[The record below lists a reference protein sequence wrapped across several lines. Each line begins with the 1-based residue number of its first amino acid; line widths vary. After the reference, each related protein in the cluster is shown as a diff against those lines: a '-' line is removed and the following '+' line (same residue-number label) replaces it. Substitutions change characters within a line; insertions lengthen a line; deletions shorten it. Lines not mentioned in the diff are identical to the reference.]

1 MHILL
6 IPSWYSTPDNPI
18 RGSFFREQADALH
31 KAGHRVG
38 LLIPPGRV
46 RTFHGLKEL
55 QRREAFS
62 QIVEQGLPTIRM
74 GWWGWL
80 PSFLPPLRKSPILKA
95 FDAYT
100 TQYGK
105 PDVIHAH
112 SALYGG
118 WAAAHIRAARGVP
131 TVLTEHLSTL
141 VRGLTFPDQIGRV
154 RFVLNNMDRVL
165 AVSPVLAERLQRI
178 APGTTVDLI
187 GNIVDAELFTLAPP
201 PPMPPFAFALIANLN
216 PNKGVDLMLRA
227 FAGAFR
233 GQQVIVRIAGDGAE
247 RQKLEG
253 LAGELGIRE
262 QVEFLGRIPREAVRD
277 LLHRTH
283 ALISS
288 SYIETFGLTIVEAFA
303 SGRPVVATLSGGAD
317 ALIDEN
323 NGLLVPAG
331 NVDTLSAALRT
342 MTETYA
348 RYDAEVIRADCL
360 SRYSEAVIVQQL
372 EAIYESVG
380 ATGPT
385 TKR

>member
-18 RGSFFREQADALH
+18 RGSFFREQALALQ
-31 KAGHRVG
+31 KVGHRVG

-46 RTFHGLKEL
+46 RTFHGLKEI
-55 QRREAFS
+55 QRQEGFS
-62 QIVEQGLPTIRM
+62 QSDEGGLPTLRV

-80 PSFLPPLRKSPILKA
+80 PSIIPPLRKTPILNA
-95 FDAYT
+95 FDTYVH
-100 TQYGK
+100 QNGK
-105 PDVIHAH
+105 PDVLHAH
-112 SALYGG
+112 STLYGG

-131 TVLTEHLSTL
+131 AVLTEHSSTL
-141 VRGLTFPDQIGRV
+141 VRGLTFPDQIGRI
-154 RFVLNNMDRVL
+154 RFALKNMDRVL
-165 AVSPVLAERLQRI
+165 AVSPVLADRLQKI
-178 APGTTVDLI
+178 APGVSVDLI
-187 GNIVDAELFTLAPP
+187 GNIVDAELFTFAPP

-216 PNKGVDLMLRA
+216 PNKGVDVMLRA

-233 GQQVIVRIAGDGAE
+233 SQQVIVRIVGDGAE

-288 SYIETFGLTIVEAFA
+288 SYIETFGLTIIEAFA
-303 SGRPVVATLSGGAD
+303 SGRPVVATRSGGAD

-331 NVDTLSAALRT
+331 DVDTLSAALRT

-348 RYDAEVIRADCL
+348 RYDAEAIRADCL
-360 SRYSEAVIVQQL
+360 SRYSEAVIVRQL

-380 ATGPT
+380 VTDPAT
-385 TKR
+385 K

>member
-31 KAGHRVG
+31 KAEHHVG
-38 LLIPPGRV
+38 LLIPPGRL

-62 QIVEQGLPTIRM
+62 QVIEQGLPTIRM

-95 FDAYT
+95 FDAYVA
-100 TQYGK
+100 QHGK
-105 PDVIHAH
+105 PDVLHAH
-112 SALYGG
+112 STLYGG
-118 WAAAHIRAARGVP
+118 WAAAHIRAARGIP
-131 TVLTEHLSTL
+131 AVLTEHSSTL
-141 VRGLTFPDQIGRV
+141 VRGLTFPDQFGRV
-154 RFVLNNMDRVL
+154 RFTLNNIDRVL
-165 AVSPVLAERLQRI
+165 AVSPVLAERLQQI
-178 APGTTVDLI
+178 TPGAKVDLI
-187 GNIVDAELFTLAPP
+187 GNIVDAALFTFAPP

-216 PNKGVDLMLRA
+216 PNKGVDVMLRA

-233 GQQVIVRIAGDGAE
+233 GRQVIVQIAGDGGE
-247 RQKLEG
+247 RKKLEG

-262 QVEFLGRIPREAVRD
+262 QVEFLGRISREVVRD

-283 ALISS
+283 AVISS
-288 SYIETFGLTIVEAFA
+288 SYVETFGLTIIEAFA
-303 SGRPVVATLSGGAD
+303 SGRPVVATRSGGAD

-331 NVDTLSAALRT
+331 DETVLSAALRT

-348 RYDAEVIRADCL
+348 RYNPEAIRADCL
-360 SRYSEAVIVQQL
+360 SRYSEAVIVRQL

-380 ATGPT
+380 TTSPT
-385 TKR
+385 SK